1 MHDARS
7 RRALNETDAWAVQG
21 WTPDDLE
28 ANRAGQISPAQI
40 ATIKRRMRAYVGRM
54 AIWTSVLPV
63 IALVGAIAGV
73 VTQHEP
79 AFFVLPA
86 IAAVMCFPLLL
97 WVATRAHT
105 VRADLDAGRLAD
117 ISGEIDGMFT
127 NNRTGQARVRIGS
140 TRMECFG
147 PRSDQGWQETRH
159 FIART
164 TVVRVYYLPRSRLIV
179 AAESATRSS
188 AGTPA
193 PTA

>member
-1 MHDARS
+1 MRDPRY
-7 RRALNETDAWAVQG
+7 RRAVNESDAWALQG
-21 WTPDDLE
+21 WAPADLE
-28 ANRAGQISPAQI
+28 ANRAGRLSPAQI
-40 ATIKRRMRAYVGRM
+40 ATVRARMRSYVRRI
-54 AIWTSVLPV
+54 ALWTSVLPV
-63 IALVGAIAGV
+63 IALVGAVVGV
-73 VTQHEP
+73 VCQHEP
-79 AFFVLPA
+79 GFLVLPA
-86 IAAVMCFPLLL
+86 MAAFVCYPLLL
-97 WVATRAHT
+97 WVASRAHA
-105 VRADLDAGRLAD
+105 VRGDLEAGRLAE

-127 NNRTGQARVRIGS
+127 NNTTGQARVRIGS

-164 TVVRVYYLPRSRLIV
+164 TVVRIYYLQRSRLIV